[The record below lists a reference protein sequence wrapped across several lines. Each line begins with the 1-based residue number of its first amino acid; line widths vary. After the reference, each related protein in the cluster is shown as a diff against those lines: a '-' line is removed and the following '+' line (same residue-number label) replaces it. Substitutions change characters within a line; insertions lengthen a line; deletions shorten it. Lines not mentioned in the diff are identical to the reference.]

1 MKRRETILDFLYL
14 DEKDMIEAGVLNMS
28 ECIVEMEKVF
38 RLLSKGDYIMGGKN
52 HNSHG
57 MLIDFPEKP
66 QHSGMP
72 NDGADR
78 RFMAM
83 PAYLCGEYGVR
94 GCQWYRSYIDI
105 LDEYLLRLFIT
116 LTLNNVVYCAPL

>member
-14 DEKDMIEAGVLNMS
+14 DEKDMIEAGALNMS

-57 MLIDFPEKP
+57 MLIDFAEKRE
-66 QHSGMP
+66 HSGMP
-72 NDGADR
+72 IDGPAR

-83 PAYLCGEYGVR
+83 PAYKGGGYGVR
-94 GCQWYRSYIDI
+94 GCKWYGSNIENIAERHT
-105 LDEYLLRLFIT
+105 R
-116 LTLNNVVYCAPL
+116 